1 MARNENIQQVLEQ
14 TLYTAGVSNSGSIA
28 EVIWEGI
35 EQMSSPVYRYTDED
49 GVIWF
54 GKDPDEMV
62 DSFGCDITE
71 LEGGYFLPAKG
82 A

>member
-1 MARNENIQQVLEQ
+1 MARNTNIEQHLEQ
-14 TLYTAGVSNSGSIA
+14 TLQTAGISNSGEIA
-28 EVIWEGI
+28 AVLWEGL
-35 EQMSSPVYRYTDED
+35 EEMSSPVYRYTDED

-71 LEGGYFLPAKG
+71 LEGGYFLPAKP
-82 A
+82 